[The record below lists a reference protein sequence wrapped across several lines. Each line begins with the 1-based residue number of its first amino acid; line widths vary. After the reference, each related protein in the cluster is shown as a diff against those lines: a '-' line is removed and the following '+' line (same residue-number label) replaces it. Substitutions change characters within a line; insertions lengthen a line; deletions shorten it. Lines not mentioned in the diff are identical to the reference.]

1 VRHCFDNAAVEAE
14 SRLDKFFAV
23 TCRAGPYDFQFSA
36 SQSSFLLQ
44 GVQSIRYSLD
54 RISQVQAVIGKDNI
68 SRMCLHKVFRRRPRG
83 FAIRG
88 KQALISLVIISIHPY
103 RNDFSR
109 SRARVNTNHNLLFSF
124 IQRFGFRS
132 EFRLGFE
139 PFLVLFLILEQRQQ
153 TAGPF
158 RLYFFLHPTSEN
170 RY

>member
-1 VRHCFDNAAVEAE
+1 MRHCFDNAAVEAE

-23 TCRAGPYDFQFSA
+23 TCRAGTYDFQFCA

-44 GVQSIRYSLD
+44 GVESIRYRLD

-68 SRMCLHKVFRRRPRG
+68 SRRRLR
-83 FAIRG
+83 
-88 KQALISLVIISIHPY
+88 IHPY
-103 RNDFSR
+103 RNNLRR

-158 RLYFFLHPTSEN
+158 RLYFFFHPASEN
-170 RY
+170 RN

>member
-1 VRHCFDNAAVEAE
+1 MRHCFDNAAVEAE

-23 TCRAGPYDFQFSA
+23 TCRAGAYDFQFSA

-44 GVQSIRYSLD
+44 GVQSIRYRLD

-68 SRMCLHKVFRRRPRG
+68 SRRRLR
-83 FAIRG
+83 
-88 KQALISLVIISIHPY
+88 IHPY

-109 SRARVNTNHNLLFSF
+109 SRTRVNTNHNLLLSF

-132 EFRLGFE
+132 ELSLRFE
-139 PFLVLFLILEQRQQ
+139 PFLVLFLIFEQRQQ

>member
-1 VRHCFDNAAVEAE
+1 MCHCFDNAAVETE

-23 TCRAGPYDFQFSA
+23 TCRAGTYDFQFSA

-44 GVQSIRYSLD
+44 GVESIRYRLD
-54 RISQVQAVIGKDNI
+54 RISQIQAVIGKDNI
-68 SRMCLHKVFRRRPRG
+68 SRRRSR
-83 FAIRG
+83 
-88 KQALISLVIISIHPY
+88 IHPY

-109 SRARVNTNHNLLFSF
+109 SRPRINTNHNLLFSF

-132 EFRLGFE
+132 EFRLRFE

>member
-1 VRHCFDNAAVEAE
+1 MRHCFDNAAVEAE

-23 TCRAGPYDFQFSA
+23 TCRAGTYDFQFSA

-44 GVQSIRYSLD
+44 GVQSIRYRLD

-68 SRMCLHKVFRRRPRG
+68 SRRRSR
-83 FAIRG
+83 
-88 KQALISLVIISIHPY
+88 IHPY

-109 SRARVNTNHNLLFSF
+109 SRTRVNTYHNLLFSF
-124 IQRFGFRS
+124 IQRLGFRS
-132 EFRLGFE
+132 EFRLRFE